1 MPVVASLAAVT
12 LFVLAATAAGAGIV
26 APHLLSGVAADRT
39 GRQSLAPSRCKKGK
53 DILYA
58 IEHVVNDRGAFVF
71 GNRWPV
77 LLETEVF
84 LGGLRQ
90 IRAFGLFLSLFLL
103 LLLRLSFRHQAHQ
116 GIERIGHLIIGLEFI
131 PGVCAQRHAAGK
143 PDRPGMA
150 PGAALFI
157 LRQHGGKAFAT
168 AQIGHHRLPMPIDE
182 LEDGCIGAPTAQGSD
197 RTIGLTQY
205 QGQPLLACN
214 GLGAA
219 GQCCAK
225 AIEFLDGHG
234 MLGVYLAQTG
244 IEVCDFGI
252 RQRPGSRSSHPGI
265 VQVTPPR
272 EETGPMSNEP
282 QNAASVARPA
292 SFEGTTLGGD
302 PARAAGRL
310 KGKRAIVT
318 GAGSGIG
325 RATAL
330 LFAAE
335 GAQVLAADR
344 SAEGLQATVDAA
356 ARLDL
361 SRHGGRL
368 LTATADAGAEADV
381 RALVDRAVKEL
392 GGLEVIYANAG
403 VSGGGIPITEQTVEL
418 WQETLRVNLIGPFL
432 AIKHAGA
439 HMAAQGKGSII
450 CTASVA
456 ALRSNAG
463 GNPYSASKAG
473 VVSLVQTSA
482 NSFWGTGVRV
492 NAICPGLIE
501 TGMTRP
507 VFERAREA
515 GQGDKL
521 GQINPLARY
530 GLPQEIAAMALFL
543 ASDESSYVNGQA
555 LAVDGGLTSSHPF
568 KRRSL

>member
-1 MPVVASLAAVT
+1 MLSQ
-12 LFVLAATAAGAGIV
+12 FVPL
-26 APHLLSGVAADRT
+26 
-39 GRQSLAPSRCKKGK
+39 
-53 DILYA
+53 
-58 IEHVVNDRGAFVF
+58 
-71 GNRWPV
+71 W
-77 LLETEVF
+77 
-84 LGGLRQ
+84 LGLQ
-90 IRAFGLFLSLFLL
+90 LL
-103 LLLRLSFRHQAHQ
+103 LGLRLSHQTHQ
-116 GIERIGHLIIGLEFI
+116 GVQSIGKIIIGVEVI
-131 PGVCAQRHAAGK
+131 PGIRAQGHPARKAN
-143 PDRPGMA
+143 RPGMA

-157 LRQHGGKAFAT
+157 LRQHRGKTFST
-168 AQIGHHRLPMPIDE
+168 AQIGHDRLAMPINQ
-182 LEDGCIGAPTAQGSD
+182 LEHGRIAPHTAQSSQ
-197 RTIGLTQY
+197 RTFGLTQH
-205 QGQPLLACN
+205 QGQPLLAGN
-214 GLGAA
+214 RLGAA
-219 GQCCAK
+219 GQRRAK
-225 AIEFLDGHG
+225 TVELLDGHG
-234 MLGVYLAQTG
+234 MFGINLAQTG
-244 IEVCDFGI
+244 IEACDFGI
-252 RQRPGSRSSHPGI
+252 RQWPGSRSSHPGI
-265 VQVTPPR
+265 VQVTPTGQ
-272 EETGPMSNEP
+272 ETGLMSNEP
-282 QNAASVARPA
+282 QNAPSVARPA
-292 SFEGTTLGGD
+292 SFEGATIGGD
-302 PARAAGRL
+302 PGRAAGRL

-344 SAEGLQATVDAA
+344 SADGLQATLTQAA
-356 ARLDL
+356 GLDL
-361 SRHGGRL
+361 ARHGGRL

-381 RALVDRAVKEL
+381 RALVERAVHEL
-392 GGLEVIYANAG
+392 GGLDVIYANAG

-439 HMAAQGKGSII
+439 HMAAQGRGSII

-507 VFERAREA
+507 VFERARDA